1 MSKRSEGTKV
11 DSTDLLDA
19 LTDGELSALICAC
32 QFADNA
38 AQRGHLMRPPWAKYG
53 TAAHRK
59 LIKAEFAR
67 ASNDRL
73 DDQEGS
79 EE

>member
-1 MSKRSEGTKV
+1 MSERSEGTKV
-11 DSTDLLDA
+11 DSTVLLNA

-38 AQRGHLMRPPWAKYG
+38 TEHGRLVRPPWRKYG
-53 TAAHRK
+53 TEAHRK

-67 ASNDRL
+67 ASNSCNESLR
-73 DDQEGS
+73 G
-79 EE
+79 